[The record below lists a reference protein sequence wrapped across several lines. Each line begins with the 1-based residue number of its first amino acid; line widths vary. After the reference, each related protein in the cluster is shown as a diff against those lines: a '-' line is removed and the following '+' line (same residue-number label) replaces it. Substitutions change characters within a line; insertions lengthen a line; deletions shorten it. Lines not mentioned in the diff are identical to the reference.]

1 MGFLGFFLLLVGAGI
16 LYTWFFKRDD
26 LRDKKT
32 GELPRKSF
40 VFLGAFGS
48 FIGGLALMLSPV
60 QDASEPNKQQIQ
72 QAIDGSGIND
82 SAINASVDT
91 NGSIVIDPVTD
102 KALSGDVKKEDFGDA
117 WPFTV
122 DAGRV
127 QCVDGMYAVFE
138 AGGQTYALNGA
149 AKSKYAGLDSIWR
162 DNPELAGTKVNIG
175 PMIELALSRC

>member
-1 MGFLGFFLLLVGAGI
+1 MRFLLVVCSLLVFSGCSDSE
-16 LYTWFFKRDD
+16 T
-26 LRDKKT
+26 T
-32 GELPRKSF
+32 STQELQ
-40 VFLGAFGS
+40 G
-48 FIGGLALMLSPV
+48 
-60 QDASEPNKQQIQ
+60 
-72 QAIDGSGIND
+72 AIDRSGIESD
-82 SAINASVDT
+82 GRVKAAAMPD
-91 NGSIVIDPVTD
+91 GSIVIDPVAD
-102 KALSGDVKKEDFGDA
+102 KASSGDVKKEDFGDA

-127 QCVDGMYAVFE
+127 QCIDGVYAVFE